1 MNNKM
6 NHPLITVDG
15 RTLMD
20 RPLEPPNFVVDT
32 LISQGLHILAGSPKV
47 GKSWLA
53 LWLAVTVAKGEPVWN
68 MTTKQGTTLYLCLE
82 DSVLRIQN
90 RLFEI
95 TEDAPD
101 SVYFCTEC
109 ALIGQGLEE
118 QIAEFEKRMQ
128 DASETIDAEKGK
140 NKKLSEMIGLLQE
153 EIDRQRRQGESRTRE
168 YQAAQEKNRQL
179 QEQVRQVEEKSKL
192 YDEAAASI
200 GSAILQAQQTAQSIV
215 DEAGGQAK
223 EIVDRANTQAQAITN
238 DAQRFIDR
246 VLQKMDDMQQEFL
259 TLRGRMD
266 ESINQLNNRFAQ
278 LDEDIVHARELVT
291 NIRERL
297 TQQEEEQDLP
307 GKPLVQPPEQRSG
320 LDMTR

>member
-1 MNNKM
+1 M
-6 NHPLITVDG
+6 V
-15 RTLMD
+15 TLLGGIGAGATLFCPPAGAILVSGMSYGYDVSSSMVNSD
-20 RPLEPPNFVVDT
+20 RAKNLSWAQRMYQRAVAERLEKC
-32 LISQGLHILAGSPKV
+32 Q
-47 GKSWLA
+47 
-53 LWLAVTVAKGEPVWN
+53 PV
-68 MTTKQGTTLYLCLE
+68 E
-82 DSVLRIQN
+82 
-90 RLFEI
+90 
-95 TEDAPD
+95 
-101 SVYFCTEC
+101 
-109 ALIGQGLEE
+109 
-118 QIAEFEKRMQ
+118 
-128 DASETIDAEKGK
+128 
-140 NKKLSEMIGLLQE
+140 E

-192 YDEAAASI
+192 YDEAAVSI
-200 GSAILQAQQTAQSIV
+200 GSAILQAQQTAQSNV

-223 EIVDRANTQAQAITN
+223 EIVDRANTQAQAITD

-297 TQQEEEQDLP
+297 TQQEEEQGQP
-307 GKPLVQPPEQRSG
+307 GKPPVQPPEQRSR

>member
-1 MNNKM
+1 M
-6 NHPLITVDG
+6 
-15 RTLMD
+15 
-20 RPLEPPNFVVDT
+20 
-32 LISQGLHILAGSPKV
+32 
-47 GKSWLA
+47 
-53 LWLAVTVAKGEPVWN
+53 
-68 MTTKQGTTLYLCLE
+68 
-82 DSVLRIQN
+82 
-90 RLFEI
+90 
-95 TEDAPD
+95 
-101 SVYFCTEC
+101 
-109 ALIGQGLEE
+109 
-118 QIAEFEKRMQ
+118 
-128 DASETIDAEKGK
+128 
-140 NKKLSEMIGLLQE
+140 
-153 EIDRQRRQGESRTRE
+153 
-168 YQAAQEKNRQL
+168 
-179 QEQVRQVEEKSKL
+179 RQVEEKSKL

-223 EIVDRANTQAQAITN
+223 EIVDRANTQAQAITD

-307 GKPLVQPPEQRSG
+307 GKPPVQPPEQRSR